1 MALPVKQIWKSA
13 VEAGKPL
20 SRADSSEAPIART
33 MRHLMAE
40 STDKQ
45 AVVDFEGL
53 LGRLADAEGRSRKPR
68 DH

>member
-13 VEAGKPL
+13 VEAGRPV
-20 SRADSSEAPIART
+20 SRTESGNAPIAHT
-33 MRHLMAE
+33 LRHLMSE
-40 STDKQ
+40 STDGQ

-53 LGRLADAEGRSRKPR
+53 LGRLADAEIKNRKPR